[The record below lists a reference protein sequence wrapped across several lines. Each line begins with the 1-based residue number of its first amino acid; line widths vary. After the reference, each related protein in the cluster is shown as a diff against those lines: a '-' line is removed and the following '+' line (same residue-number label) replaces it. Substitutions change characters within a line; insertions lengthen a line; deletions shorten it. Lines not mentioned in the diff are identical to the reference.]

1 MKKERYMIILFF
13 LVQNIIH
20 NLGHSVT
27 PDFVKSLGIQ
37 DYMFGVFFATMSFGL
52 MIGGPLWGTIGDKG
66 KKKLYIVIGLILYSI
81 GQFGFGYSN
90 NQYVMIFFRFLSG
103 LGVVASITLFTSHL
117 IEITELK
124 ERARFLAYI
133 GAAVTLGA
141 AIGYFLGGFIAE
153 NPVTRAFF
161 NITNKKEVFLIQA
174 VLNLVYVGFVL
185 LLFQDKKCALPTK
198 KKKGIFDS
206 FKSIGKIDFRLFIF
220 LIALAF
226 ITMGAINLNK
236 FIDVYFNDKGFDA
249 LQLGTFKM
257 VTGFVS
263 LAASVIL
270 VPLFARFKKQI
281 GFMIVLQVLSA
292 AIVFYT
298 FRANDFIKIVYSVYM
313 LYILFKAVFTP
324 LEQNYISSHAEEGEY
339 GKIIG
344 VRQSFISIG
353 MVIGPLVGGFLYE
366 KSSLLLFD
374 ATAVTFLIGG
384 VLLVIVSIL
393 NRKNSISSESE

>member
-1 MKKERYMIILFF
+1 
-13 LVQNIIH
+13 
-20 NLGHSVT
+20 
-27 PDFVKSLGIQ
+27 
-37 DYMFGVFFATMSFGL
+37 
-52 MIGGPLWGTIGDKG
+52 
-66 KKKLYIVIGLILYSI
+66 KKLYIVIGLILYSI

-153 NPVTRAFF
+153 DPVTRAFF